1 MSKSKVVKQAAASV
15 SVSPSSSPEP
25 EKKRKRKES
34 DIPDDEKL
42 EIDVSLPEPP
52 SKKAK
57 REAKRA
63 EKKKS
68 IKKPSEDTATTA
80 TKTPSKAPVQGE
92 DNADPESLGLK
103 SAAVAA
109 TPARSEYGIWIG
121 NLPWSATRDSLR
133 TFLKDEGKIWEREIV
148 RIHMPAPMVDR
159 HDTRPT
165 KPQNKGFAY
174 VDFTTQEVLDRAL
187 ALSEKLMTG
196 RRVLIKNA
204 KSFEGRPDKA
214 KAGAAADGSEGR
226 DAGKGGYVS
235 KKEPAKRIF
244 VGNLNFDVTQEDL
257 MEHFGQAGEIEDIH
271 MATFEDSG
279 KCKGFAWV
287 RFAEIE
293 AAEAAVRG
301 FVYKKAD
308 EDDGDGEAEDDDES
322 SADDGKK
329 KKQPKVKRN
338 KQHLN
343 RLQGRE
349 LRREFAEDA
358 QTRYKKRYGSKKD
371 EGGAVHKDRRDP
383 ANAIEGAPAT
393 FKGEPGYTGDGGKKR
408 HDKDARRKERK
419 KRHDARTVAPGQA
432 LANAP
437 RASGAIVEGKGRK
450 VTFD

>member
-1 MSKSKVVKQAAASV
+1 MSKRKAAEQAVAVAPA
-15 SVSPSSSPEP
+15 SPSSSPGP
-25 EKKRKRKES
+25 EERKRKRKE
-34 DIPDDEKL
+34 DGIPDDEKL

-57 REAKRA
+57 RA
-63 EKKKS
+63 EKKK
-68 IKKPSEDTATTA
+68 
-80 TKTPSKAPVQGE
+80 TKTKKSSTSATDAAAKVVAVIGEGE
-92 DNADPESLGLK
+92 DNADPESLGIK
-103 SAAVAA
+103 PDAASSQ
-109 TPARSEYGIWIG
+109 PARSEYGIWIG

-133 TFLKDEGKIWEREIV
+133 QFLKDEGKVWEREIV
-148 RIHMPAPMVDR
+148 RVHMPAPFVDR
-159 HDTRPT
+159 SDSRPN

-214 KAGAAADGSEGR
+214 AAKATDGES
-226 DAGKGGYVS
+226 KGGFVS

-244 VGNLNFDVTQEDL
+244 VGNLSFDVTQEDL

-287 RFAEIE
+287 RFKEID

-308 EDDGDGEAEDDDES
+308 DDEEAGEDGESSAEDDK
-322 SADDGKK
+322 AADGKK
-329 KKQPKVKRN
+329 KPKVKRH
-338 KQHLN
+338 KQHIN

-358 QTRYKKRYGSKKD
+358 QTRYKKRYGKKD
-371 EGGAVHKDRRDP
+371 DDDATNTRKPAGDRRDTT
-383 ANAIEGAPAT
+383 AHDGAGLEGT

-408 HDKDARRKERK
+408 HEKDQRRKERR

-437 RASGAIVEGKGRK
+437 RSSGAIVAGSGKK

>member
-1 MSKSKVVKQAAASV
+1 MSKRKEQPVAVAP
-15 SVSPSSSPEP
+15 VSPSPSPESAADN
-25 EKKRKRKES
+25 KRKRKEA
-34 DIPDDEKL
+34 DVPDDDKL

-57 REAKRA
+57 RA

-68 IKKPSEDTATTA
+68 KTKKPSTTPTDA
-80 TKTPSKAPVQGE
+80 VAKPIVVAAGE

-103 SAAVAA
+103 PDASTTAP
-109 TPARSEYGIWIG
+109 TRSEYGIWIG
-121 NLPWSATRDSLR
+121 NLPWVATKDSLR
-133 TFLKDEGKIWEREIV
+133 QFLNDEGKVWEREIV
-148 RIHMPAPMVDR
+148 RVHMPAPMIDR
-159 HDTRPT
+159 SDTRVN

-204 KSFEGRPDKA
+204 KSFEGRPDKTAAAA
-214 KAGAAADGSEGR
+214 KTAGADGEV
-226 DAGKGGYVS
+226 KGGFVS

-257 MEHFGQAGEIEDIH
+257 LEHFGQAGEIEDIH

-287 RFAEIE
+287 RFKEIE
-293 AAEAAVRG
+293 GAEAAVRG
-301 FVYKKAD
+301 FVYKTLDGD
-308 EDDGDGEAEDDDES
+308 EDVEDDEAGGS

-329 KKQPKVKRN
+329 KPKAKKH

-343 RLQGRE
+343 RMQGRE

-358 QTRYKKRYGSKKD
+358 QTRYKKRYGKKD
-371 EGGAVHKDRRDP
+371 EADGAPAGRDRRDP
-383 ANAIEGAPAT
+383 SSSGAASVGAPNWT
-393 FKGEPGYTGDGGKKR
+393 PGYDGDGGKKR
-408 HDKDARRKERK
+408 HEKDQRRKERR
-419 KRHDARTVAPGQA
+419 KRHEKLDARTVAPGQA

-437 RASGAIVEGKGRK
+437 RSSSAIVAGQGKK